1 MLLRSS
7 VKLIKA
13 AYVFAALL
21 AAAILVFSYHQPEIA
36 GLSSDWLLL
45 IPAAIASTA
54 AFKHLVRLGTKLI
67 ISEDRVRYETGI
79 VSKTTRVME
88 LVKVQDVRTDQT
100 FGQRLIGVGNV
111 SLETAGETSRIE
123 IASVDEP
130 RKVADHILEMARLQ
144 RQKS

>member
-7 VKLIKA
+7 LKLIKA
-13 AYVFAALL
+13 AYACAALL
-21 AAAILVFSYHQPEIA
+21 AFAALIFRFYQPEIA

-45 IPAAIASTA
+45 IPAAVALVA
-54 AFKHLVRLGTKLI
+54 GCKHVARLGTKLI

-79 VSKTTRVME
+79 FSKTTRVME
-88 LVKVQDVRTDQT
+88 LVKIQDVRTDQS

-123 IASVDEP
+123 MPSVDNP
-130 RKVADHILEMARLQ
+130 RKVADHILELARVQ
-144 RQKS
+144 RQKG